1 MAGASVKKK
10 LFLKSWDW
18 LLLIN
23 APEGHD
29 KLFDDIELVGDENE
43 GEVPAVL
50 LYVANRGELKKL
62 LPGAGKRLLA
72 DATLWI
78 AYPKAKRLGTD
89 LNRDVLWEELK
100 KKGFEGVRL
109 GARDP
114 ATASRRAGREALLRD
129 RRFARHPSPQSLCP
143 RRPPQRPLPRGG

>member
-1 MAGASVKKK
+1 MSGASVSKK
-10 LFLKSWDW
+10 LLLKSWDW

-23 APEGHD
+23 APEGHG
-29 KLFDDIELVGDENE
+29 KLFSDVELVGDENK

-50 LYVANRGELKKL
+50 LYVADRAELKKR
-62 LPGAGKRLLA
+62 LPQAGKRLLA

-78 AYPKAKRLGTD
+78 AYPKAKKLGTD

-109 GARDP
+109 VALDDTWS
-114 ATASRRAGREALLRD
+114 AMMFRRVAKA
-129 RRFARHPSPQSLCP
+129 
-143 RRPPQRPLPRGG
+143 